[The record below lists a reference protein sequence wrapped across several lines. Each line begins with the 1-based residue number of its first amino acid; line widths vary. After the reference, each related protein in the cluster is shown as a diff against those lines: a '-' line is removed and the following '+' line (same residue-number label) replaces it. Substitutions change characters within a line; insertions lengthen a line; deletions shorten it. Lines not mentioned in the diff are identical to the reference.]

1 MTRTAASYLT
11 RTGGERY
18 HGLEGINVLGASF
31 LLRGNRISM
40 DDGPIIARCLAGE
53 GEAFEMLVAKYQAGV
68 LSLAWSVLGN
78 RAEAEDAAQE
88 AFLRAYTH
96 LKQFDHSR
104 NFRGWLYTI
113 AFSRCLDRLKK
124 QRTERKFRPEVYRM
138 SSPTPGGPESERR
151 FEQSAAF
158 RPLWRKLN
166 PKERLA
172 LSLAATQGYS
182 AAEVAEVLRCAEST
196 ARVYIFKARRKLQKW
211 LKGNADARTP

>member
-1 MTRTAASYLT
+1 
-11 RTGGERY
+11 
-18 HGLEGINVLGASF
+18 
-31 LLRGNRISM
+31 M

-53 GEAFEMLVAKYQAGV
+53 SEAFEMLVAKYQSGV

-104 NFRGWLYTI
+104 NFRGWLSTI
-113 AFSRCLDRLKK
+113 AFSLCLDRLKK
-124 QRTERKFRPEVYRM
+124 QRTERRFRPEVYRTTNP
-138 SSPTPGGPESERR
+138 SPFGQESERR
-151 FEQSAAF
+151 FEQTATF
-158 RPLWRKLN
+158 EPLLRKLN
-166 PKERLA
+166 PKERVA

-196 ARVYIFKARRKLQKW
+196 ARVYIFKARRKLRKW
-211 LKGNADARTP
+211 LKGNADDRNP